1 MIELPNRL
9 VSKFADAINQ
19 PAPQTIPS
27 VMLGTVTMVNGEK
40 QVQIDGSSITTPAYM
55 AMSGEPGDRVLVSI
69 QNHSAVVTA
78 NITAPAA
85 TTKYVERVD
94 SDLTTFKDVTI
105 KNILSDYIRT
115 DQIDAEI
122 GNYGY
127 LKTDEL
133 ESKVGTFGYLKSKEL
148 ESEVGKFGY
157 LRADEAKLKYADIG
171 LANVNNAWI
180 ENGIIK
186 DGSIGSGAIHDGA
199 ITNAKIADATI
210 EAAKIKSINA
220 DNIIAGTI
228 KTDRLIITGKDGE
241 ESIVEVINRANGV
254 SEAEINNTKI
264 QAASIDVADL
274 SAFQA
279 QIAGFDM
286 SNYAIYS
293 GKTSIKDPASGIYI
307 SIVGIGMGDGALTG
321 KNESPLQAYADGS
334 FKLIG
339 KNSKFDF
346 NTVSGTLDMEVSSL
360 KIASK
365 SVATSDD
372 IDDVLSEKTTVIEI
386 ESSNG
391 APLKDG
397 VTTTALSVII
407 YNGQNRITTS
417 EELHKVMS
425 SDVHLKW
432 YYKTNDQANHI
443 DIPANDSRISNDGFK
458 LVPTADDIA
467 NRVSFKCRLVSTG
480 SGYIAPDRETA
491 IDRVASRLQDYVDE
505 TILPSVKDD
514 ITSEINKDV
523 YVSQIE
529 QNKDNI
535 EKLQDE
541 VANSDV
547 RRGKQRQVGKACL
560 WYHDFYHFGNTD
572 EEAAAV
578 IAQNDIVV
586 AGGTLYSGKFSDA
599 DRDRQIA
606 IIQKA
611 KKLNPKLKIFYYIT
625 IASWRKDGDWSHILG
640 KGGYWDEEEASKHP
654 GAVRIHTKWEIYQL
668 LEYACHVG
676 GTKNGKKEFIE
687 TYTWTDDDGLEHT
700 EDKYID
706 LYEGGIALDGCFY
719 DDAGM
724 ETEEGRVNQGFPIV
738 LREKYIQLV
747 DYTHNKGLIAFP
759 NQMSQ
764 DWYADTVSTANPD
777 GLPSA
782 IGENDYMLLESCHS
796 QVGFSGRPLWRH
808 VNNTTNVWNYYQN
821 WYPKVGAKVVV
832 NDYLYGTHTGE
843 KLSDEE
849 FYELATYLVCDTL
862 CSGAHYIDMN
872 GLRTWEL
879 PDFFDELLISDDTEY
894 DITREA
900 AGHYILH
907 ANGHTLEVIRGENL
921 AQGET
926 VSLKTLNKVYIYF
939 DGIRIKN
946 GFKKVPQY
954 AYETDQRLGTVEDE
968 LEKLQT
974 SSKSTASIYHRMM
987 IDDWTS
993 EYIYTNFATTTEFIK
1008 SIVDKAK
1015 TGIATVDSV
1024 DYGTNSLKLTRL
1036 TNSQIVQFLTV
1047 DISNK
1052 KGHTLEF
1059 GWTVNEVTKSNN
1071 WGFNTESPA
1080 VTGWTTIRPS
1090 MNNTRKSSLYGE
1102 NFYGY
1107 VKTVTIPE
1115 DTEEDTWRFRIV
1127 YNGAA
1132 GEVFD
1137 LSNFYV
1143 IDVDEYG
1150 EDITKDWYTNL
1161 IPTLAGAVNNNNLT
1175 ICYELEKLG
1184 DYDFNITWNDPDNY
1198 ANWSG
1203 LRWNI
1208 PSGSF
1213 VPGHTYEFGCETYE
1227 HNAGS
1232 ANVAFR
1238 LYYPGA
1244 NKWIPVTLKI
1254 KSTIYGDERP
1264 GFIFTVPES
1273 ATATDGHINF
1283 TNTSGKYQNSAGD
1296 YIQATIKGM
1305 YLYDV
1310 NEENIV
1316 IRGEEPSN
1324 SYMQICRVSK
1334 EKLEKDKKLIGNAV
1348 YIVDDGTM
1356 FVTDFNGNRTD
1367 ISSSVASY
1375 GPVEQD
1381 FGLAWLGWSNDIER
1395 GNGIENDAIMFSKH
1409 EIVGMQRLNLYR
1421 LADSKPQFTEKTL
1434 KILKRARE
1442 LNPKLR
1448 TFEYIQSESGRTDF
1462 TYNGDHAH
1470 LNSDG
1475 SWEGSTADLSGCTRI
1490 YTYQQICDWLDY
1502 FKESGTD
1509 GVFFDDWGYDFTK
1522 EDICYQMGFS
1532 VDNYTDKNAAL
1543 NQKWIMLIEACH
1555 KRGLFLITNGGM
1567 PFSVG
1572 DWYTYLD
1579 ENDIICLESCLIS
1592 STNYKD
1598 DFAWENG
1605 QKNIYDYYVNWYSN
1619 GKCKAKLWSMNYFQS
1634 DADGAYREQV
1644 LTYLCAITLACGGHY
1659 VSMGAFRCI
1668 EKPEFVQLFA
1678 TGDTKTIK
1686 KIDDNTYQLKVNNHI
1701 LEVHKWSNLFGKV
1714 SEETAAKNYYVLDG
1728 RKFCNGFLTAPV
1740 VDGELAGEIEGLSKK
1755 LNSMGDDSR
1764 KNAISYWRMAI
1775 DDWSS
1780 ALSFMDYTNLIQ
1792 LDAEAHSIDNGTI
1805 QTVTNSDGSLDIVCT
1820 YKELSQGGIYLNV
1833 IRPSNYEDFDQTGS
1847 GLEFGFSD
1855 VIFDMTDD
1863 SWTLPNGTVY
1873 EAAWLW
1879 ATPSFYIYVDST
1891 PLDETSVT
1899 DYKIDGVGSD
1909 LGAATGHYKKSQ
1921 QKTFTSYN
1929 IRIWFHAPE
1938 GKYFN
1943 GTITIKD
1950 AYLIDL
1956 GEHEDEVSKKWY
1968 TNIFPGTFNTTS
1980 AMTAQRTLAEKNGQK
1995 VYDFTVSHTNAWGWI
2010 KYKYTGDELLA
2021 LRGHTVEL
2029 GCTSL
2034 TFSNGET
2041 GVGSASNGWVNYAFG
2056 IGANTDNPNTV
2067 RLYADTVSK
2076 SEVWDN
2082 ERLCCLRYTIPDD
2095 ATSLVIGFQSFGF
2108 PTDVTAAINGVYL
2121 YDLSE
2126 EVAIRGK
2133 TSTNAS
2139 LQLCRVTE
2147 SQESL
2152 TPSNMRNALYVT
2164 EKGRI
2169 YCYDLSGVKTDIAG
2183 SIYIG
2188 AAEAGYTGSPE
2199 EFGSVLFGLIQNGGT
2214 GSAGDLD
2221 ISATIKEKLRLESD
2235 ESYIYLKYDSEE
2247 ISKIPFKGMTPDPDP
2262 EPDPTVT
2269 VHIAKGASWFLS
2281 GTDPKLGGNTA
2292 RAYSYTTEI
2301 VPSTNTLDSVHKYG
2315 ILLENGKTYTIKLD
2329 SAIAPGCYYGFSI
2342 WSASGRIL
2350 DPGWKAAGTDSSYT
2364 PSSDGLYLYVNFKSG
2379 SAGSA
2384 TITDEIL
2391 ETMINGFSITK
2402 EAVS

>member
-1 MIELPNRL
+1 MLKIYDQNKNPAGYISKYKDACVESDLETGDKSLSFTYCARKSKNIQNEYYIETKDDRYVVKETGISSDGFPEYQCKLDLEDLESYMHSRFASENSSLLDAARL
-9 VSKFADAINQ
+9 AVAGTGWKVKSEIAADKIRKVAALKATPYTILGKIRDAWMCEMSFDTKNKTVCFSEKIGNDKGVYFVSGLNLNKIKYTEDTYDFYTRIVPIGKDGLKITDINSGKEYVENYQYSSKVRTLIWEDTNYEDAAAMKEDAIAKLADLSKPKKSYSVEVFDLAKQNQ
-19 PAPQTIPS
+19 KYSLLEYALGDTILLLDEKTGTREKQRIVKMKEYPQTPEKNTCELSNTVLSWEEYQSKLEAARSAFENITNAD
-27 VMLGTVTMVNGEK
+27 GTVKGILVRGVEANGVVGIETVINNSASVKDMQSQIITVKGDVSSLGSSVNDLTGEVSLVK
-40 QVQIDGSSITTPAYM
+40 ARIGTVEATYIKANEADIKYATLEKANILQAKVESIDGDYANFKSTVTDELSAYTAKIDNLNGDYAEFKEATIT
-55 AMSGEPGDRVLVSI
+55 DL
-69 QNHSAVVTA
+69 SAVNARIDTVNA
-78 NITAPAA
+78 NNITAENLEAKVA
-85 TTKYVERVD
+85 ELGY
-94 SDLTTFKDVTI
+94 
-105 KNILSDYIRT
+105 LSAEK
-115 DQIDAEI
+115 AEI
-122 GNYGY
+122 IY

-133 ESKVGTFGYLKSKEL
+133 ESKVGTFGYLRS
-148 ESEVGKFGY
+148 
-157 LRADEAKLKYADIG
+157 DEAKLKYADIG

-186 DGSIGSGAIHDGA
+186 EGSIGSGAIHDGA

-210 EAAKIKSINA
+210 EAAKIKTINA

-293 GKTSIKDPASGIYI
+293 GKTSIKDPTSGIYI
-307 SIVGIGMGDGALTG
+307 STVGIGMGDGSLTG
-321 KNESPLQAYADGS
+321 KNESPLQAYVDGS

-372 IDDVLSEKTTVIEI
+372 LDDVLSEKTTVIEI

-432 YYKTNDQANHI
+432 YYKTNDESNHI
-443 DIPANDSRISNDGFK
+443 DIPANDSRISDDGFK

-480 SGYIAPDRETA
+480 SGYITPDRETA

-505 TILPSVKDD
+505 TILPSVKND

-535 EKLQDE
+535 AKLQDE
-541 VANSDV
+541 VANSDI

-676 GTKNGKKEFIE
+676 GIKNGKKEFIE
-687 TYTWTDDDGLEHT
+687 AYTWTDDEGTEHT

-724 ETEEGRVNQGFPIV
+724 ETEEGRINQGFPVV

-747 DYTHNKGLIAFP
+747 DYTHSKGLIAFP

-764 DWYADTVSTANPD
+764 DWYADTVSSANPD

-821 WYPKVGAKVVV
+821 WYPKVGSKVVV
-832 NDYLYGTHTGE
+832 NDYLYGSGTGE

-862 CSGAHYIDMN
+862 CCGAHYIDMN
-872 GLRTWEL
+872 GLRTWDL
-879 PDFFDELLISDDTEY
+879 PEFFDDLLISDDTEY

-907 ANGHTLEVIRGENL
+907 ANGHTLEVIRGDNL

-954 AYETDQRLGTVEDE
+954 VYETDQRLGTVEDE

-993 EYIYTNFATTTEFIK
+993 EYIYTNFVTTTEFIK
-1008 SIVDKAK
+1008 GIVDKVK

-1024 DYGTNSLKLTRL
+1024 DYGTNNLKLTRL

-1080 VTGWTTIRPS
+1080 VIGWTTIRPA
-1090 MNNTRKSSLYGE
+1090 MNNTQKSSLYGE

-1107 VKTVTIPE
+1107 VKTVIIPE
-1115 DTEEDTWRFRIV
+1115 DTEEDTWRLRIV

-1137 LSNFYV
+1137 FSNFYA

-1161 IPTLAGAVNNNNLT
+1161 IPTLVGATNNNLT
-1175 ICYELEKLG
+1175 VCYKLEKFG
-1184 DYDFNITWNDPDNY
+1184 DYDFTITWNDPNNY

-1208 PSGSF
+1208 PNGSF
-1213 VPGHTYEFGCETYE
+1213 IPGHTYEFGCETYE
-1227 HNAGS
+1227 HNAGG

-1244 NKWIPVTLKI
+1244 NKWIPATLKI

-1273 ATATDGHINF
+1273 ETATDGYINF

-1356 FVTDFNGNRTD
+1356 FATDFNGKRID
-1367 ISSSVASY
+1367 ISISGGS
-1375 GPVEQD
+1375 GITIDELRLLPVPTAED
-1381 FGLAWLGWSNDIER
+1381 E
-1395 GNGIENDAIMFSKH
+1395 
-1409 EIVGMQRLNLYR
+1409 
-1421 LADSKPQFTEKTL
+1421 
-1434 KILKRARE
+1434 
-1442 LNPKLR
+1442 
-1448 TFEYIQSESGRTDF
+1448 GR
-1462 TYNGDHAH
+1462 
-1470 LNSDG
+1470 
-1475 SWEGSTADLSGCTRI
+1475 
-1490 YTYQQICDWLDY
+1490 
-1502 FKESGTD
+1502 
-1509 GVFFDDWGYDFTK
+1509 
-1522 EDICYQMGFS
+1522 
-1532 VDNYTDKNAAL
+1532 
-1543 NQKWIMLIEACH
+1543 
-1555 KRGLFLITNGGM
+1555 
-1567 PFSVG
+1567 
-1572 DWYTYLD
+1572 
-1579 ENDIICLESCLIS
+1579 II
-1592 STNYKD
+1592 K
-1598 DFAWENG
+1598 
-1605 QKNIYDYYVNWYSN
+1605 
-1619 GKCKAKLWSMNYFQS
+1619 
-1634 DADGAYREQV
+1634 
-1644 LTYLCAITLACGGHY
+1644 
-1659 VSMGAFRCI
+1659 
-1668 EKPEFVQLFA
+1668 
-1678 TGDTKTIK
+1678 
-1686 KIDDNTYQLKVNNHI
+1686 
-1701 LEVHKWSNLFGKV
+1701 
-1714 SEETAAKNYYVLDG
+1714 
-1728 RKFCNGFLTAPV
+1728 V
-1740 VDGELAGEIEGLSKK
+1740 VDGK
-1755 LNSMGDDSR
+1755 
-1764 KNAISYWRMAI
+1764 WQ
-1775 DDWSS
+1775 
-1780 ALSFMDYTNLIQ
+1780 F
-1792 LDAEAHSIDNGTI
+1792 AEEREPDIASII
-1805 QTVTNSDGSLDIVCT
+1805 
-1820 YKELSQGGIYLNV
+1820 KERLRL
-1833 IRPSNYEDFDQTGS
+1833 
-1847 GLEFGFSD
+1847 
-1855 VIFDMTDD
+1855 
-1863 SWTLPNGTVY
+1863 
-1873 EAAWLW
+1873 
-1879 ATPSFYIYVDST
+1879 
-1891 PLDETSVT
+1891 
-1899 DYKIDGVGSD
+1899 GSD
-1909 LGAATGHYKKSQ
+1909 
-1921 QKTFTSYN
+1921 
-1929 IRIWFHAPE
+1929 
-1938 GKYFN
+1938 
-1943 GTITIKD
+1943 D
-1950 AYLIDL
+1950 
-1956 GEHEDEVSKKWY
+1956 
-1968 TNIFPGTFNTTS
+1968 
-1980 AMTAQRTLAEKNGQK
+1980 
-1995 VYDFTVSHTNAWGWI
+1995 
-2010 KYKYTGDELLA
+2010 
-2021 LRGHTVEL
+2021 
-2029 GCTSL
+2029 
-2034 TFSNGET
+2034 
-2041 GVGSASNGWVNYAFG
+2041 
-2056 IGANTDNPNTV
+2056 
-2067 RLYADTVSK
+2067 
-2076 SEVWDN
+2076 
-2082 ERLCCLRYTIPDD
+2082 
-2095 ATSLVIGFQSFGF
+2095 
-2108 PTDVTAAINGVYL
+2108 
-2121 YDLSE
+2121 
-2126 EVAIRGK
+2126 
-2133 TSTNAS
+2133 
-2139 LQLCRVTE
+2139 
-2147 SQESL
+2147 
-2152 TPSNMRNALYVT
+2152 
-2164 EKGRI
+2164 
-2169 YCYDLSGVKTDIAG
+2169 
-2183 SIYIG
+2183 
-2188 AAEAGYTGSPE
+2188 
-2199 EFGSVLFGLIQNGGT
+2199 
-2214 GSAGDLD
+2214 
-2221 ISATIKEKLRLESD
+2221 
-2235 ESYIYLKYDSEE
+2235 SYIYLKYDSEE
-2247 ISKIPFKGMTPDPDP
+2247 ISKIPFKGTTLDPDP

-2269 VHIAKGASWFLS
+2269 VHIGKGASWAMS

-2292 RAYSYTTEI
+2292 RAYSYVTDTEPNTGI
-2301 VPSTNTLDSVHKYG
+2301 VDSVHKYG
-2315 ILLENGKTYTIKLD
+2315 ILLENGQTYMIKLD
-2329 SAIAPGCYYGFSI
+2329 SSVAPGCYYGLNVY
-2342 WSASGRIL
+2342 SASGRVL
-2350 DPGWKAAGTDSSYT
+2350 DSGWKAAGTDYTYT
-2364 PSSDGLYLYVNFKSG
+2364 PASDELYLYVNFKSG

>member
-1 MIELPNRL
+1 MLKIYDQNKNPAGYISKYKDACVESDLETGDKSLSFTYCARKSKNIQNEYYIETKDDRYVVKETGISSDGFPEYQCKLDLEDLESYMHSSFASENSSLLDAARL
-9 VSKFADAINQ
+9 AVAGTGWKVKSEIAADKIRKVAALKATPYTILGKIRDAWMCEMSFDTKNKAVCFSEKIGNDKGVYFVSGLNLNKIKYTEDTYDFYTRIVPIGKDGLKITDINSGKEYVENYQYSSKVRTLIWEDTNYEDAAAMKEDAIAKLADLSKPKKSYSVEVFDLAKQNQ
-19 PAPQTIPS
+19 KYSLLEYALGDTILLLDEKTGTREKQRIVKMKEYLQTPEKNTCELSNTVLSWEEYQSKLEAARSAFENITNADGTVKGVLVRGVEANGVVGIETVVNNSPS
-27 VMLGTVTMVNGEK
+27 VKDMQSQIITVKGDVSSLGSSVNDLTGEVSLVKARIGTVEATYIKANEADIKYATLEK
-40 QVQIDGSSITTPAYM
+40 ADILQAKVESIDGDYANFKSTVMDELSAHTAKIDNLNGDYAEFKEATIT
-55 AMSGEPGDRVLVSI
+55 DL
-69 QNHSAVVTA
+69 SAVNARIDTVNA
-78 NITAPAA
+78 NNITAENLEAKVA
-85 TTKYVERVD
+85 ELGY
-94 SDLTTFKDVTI
+94 
-105 KNILSDYIRT
+105 LSAEK
-115 DQIDAEI
+115 AEI
-122 GNYGY
+122 IY

-133 ESKVGTFGYLKSKEL
+133 ESKVGT
-148 ESEVGKFGY
+148 FGY

-279 QIAGFDM
+279 QIAGFNM

-293 GKTSIKDPASGIYI
+293 GKTSIKDPTSGIYI
-307 SIVGIGMGDGALTG
+307 STVGIGMGDGALTG

-339 KNSKFDF
+339 KNSIFDF

-397 VTTTALSVII
+397 ATTTALSVII

-417 EELHKVMS
+417 DELYKVMS

-432 YYKTNDQANHI
+432 YYKTNDESNYI

-467 NRVSFKCRLVSTG
+467 NRVSFKCRLVSIG
-480 SGYIAPDRETA
+480 SGYITPDRETA
-491 IDRVASRLQDYVDE
+491 IDRAASRLQDYVDE
-505 TILPSVKDD
+505 TILPSVKND

-535 EKLQDE
+535 AKLQDE
-541 VANSDV
+541 
-547 RRGKQRQVGKACL
+547 
-560 WYHDFYHFGNTD
+560 
-572 EEAAAV
+572 
-578 IAQNDIVV
+578 
-586 AGGTLYSGKFSDA
+586 
-599 DRDRQIA
+599 
-606 IIQKA
+606 
-611 KKLNPKLKIFYYIT
+611 
-625 IASWRKDGDWSHILG
+625 
-640 KGGYWDEEEASKHP
+640 
-654 GAVRIHTKWEIYQL
+654 
-668 LEYACHVG
+668 
-676 GTKNGKKEFIE
+676 
-687 TYTWTDDDGLEHT
+687 
-700 EDKYID
+700 
-706 LYEGGIALDGCFY
+706 
-719 DDAGM
+719 
-724 ETEEGRVNQGFPIV
+724 
-738 LREKYIQLV
+738 
-747 DYTHNKGLIAFP
+747 
-759 NQMSQ
+759 
-764 DWYADTVSTANPD
+764 
-777 GLPSA
+777 
-782 IGENDYMLLESCHS
+782 
-796 QVGFSGRPLWRH
+796 
-808 VNNTTNVWNYYQN
+808 
-821 WYPKVGAKVVV
+821 
-832 NDYLYGTHTGE
+832 
-843 KLSDEE
+843 
-849 FYELATYLVCDTL
+849 
-862 CSGAHYIDMN
+862 
-872 GLRTWEL
+872 
-879 PDFFDELLISDDTEY
+879 
-894 DITREA
+894 
-900 AGHYILH
+900 
-907 ANGHTLEVIRGENL
+907 
-921 AQGET
+921 
-926 VSLKTLNKVYIYF
+926 
-939 DGIRIKN
+939 
-946 GFKKVPQY
+946 
-954 AYETDQRLGTVEDE
+954 
-968 LEKLQT
+968 
-974 SSKSTASIYHRMM
+974 
-987 IDDWTS
+987 
-993 EYIYTNFATTTEFIK
+993 
-1008 SIVDKAK
+1008 
-1015 TGIATVDSV
+1015 
-1024 DYGTNSLKLTRL
+1024 
-1036 TNSQIVQFLTV
+1036 
-1047 DISNK
+1047 ISN
-1052 KGHTLEF
+1052 
-1059 GWTVNEVTKSNN
+1059 
-1071 WGFNTESPA
+1071 
-1080 VTGWTTIRPS
+1080 
-1090 MNNTRKSSLYGE
+1090 
-1102 NFYGY
+1102 
-1107 VKTVTIPE
+1107 
-1115 DTEEDTWRFRIV
+1115 
-1127 YNGAA
+1127 
-1132 GEVFD
+1132 
-1137 LSNFYV
+1137 
-1143 IDVDEYG
+1143 
-1150 EDITKDWYTNL
+1150 
-1161 IPTLAGAVNNNNLT
+1161 
-1175 ICYELEKLG
+1175 
-1184 DYDFNITWNDPDNY
+1184 
-1198 ANWSG
+1198 
-1203 LRWNI
+1203 
-1208 PSGSF
+1208 
-1213 VPGHTYEFGCETYE
+1213 
-1227 HNAGS
+1227 
-1232 ANVAFR
+1232 
-1238 LYYPGA
+1238 
-1244 NKWIPVTLKI
+1244 
-1254 KSTIYGDERP
+1254 
-1264 GFIFTVPES
+1264 
-1273 ATATDGHINF
+1273 
-1283 TNTSGKYQNSAGD
+1283 
-1296 YIQATIKGM
+1296 
-1305 YLYDV
+1305 
-1310 NEENIV
+1310 
-1316 IRGEEPSN
+1316 
-1324 SYMQICRVSK
+1324 
-1334 EKLEKDKKLIGNAV
+1334 
-1348 YIVDDGTM
+1348 
-1356 FVTDFNGNRTD
+1356 
-1367 ISSSVASY
+1367 

-1381 FGLAWLGWSNDIER
+1381 LGLAWLGWSNDIGR

-1409 EIVGMQRLNLYR
+1409 DIVGMQRLNLYR
-1421 LADSKPQFTEKTL
+1421 LADSKPQFTENTL

-1470 LNSDG
+1470 LNNDG

-1490 YTYQQICDWLDY
+1490 YTYQQICDWLNY

-1509 GVFFDDWGYDFTK
+1509 GVFFDDWGYDFAR
-1522 EDICYQMGFS
+1522 EDICYQMGLS
-1532 VDNYTDKNAAL
+1532 VDDYTDKNAAL

-1555 KRGLFLITNGGM
+1555 ERGLFLITNGGM

-1598 DFAWENG
+1598 DFTWENG

-1619 GKCKAKLWSMNYFQS
+1619 RKCKAKLWSMNYFQS

-1659 VSMGAFRCI
+1659 VSMGTFRCI

-1678 TGDTKTIK
+1678 EGNTKTIK

-1701 LEVHKWSNLFGKV
+1701 LEVRKWSNLSGKV
-1714 SEETAAKNYYVLDG
+1714 SEETVAKNYYVLDG

-1740 VDGELAGEIEGLSKK
+1740 VDGELAGEIEVISKK

-1780 ALSFMDYTNLIQ
+1780 ALSFLDYTNLIQ
-1792 LDAEAHSIDNGTI
+1792 LDSEAHSIDNGTI

-1833 IRPSNYEDFDQTGS
+1833 IRPSNYEDFGQTGS

-1891 PLDETSVT
+1891 PLDESSVT
-1899 DYKIDGVGSD
+1899 DYKIDGIGSG
-1909 LGAATGHYKKSQ
+1909 LGVATGHYKKSQ

-1929 IRIWFHAPE
+1929 IRVWFHAPE

-1943 GTITIKD
+1943 GTVTIKD
-1950 AYLIDL
+1950 VYLIDL
-1956 GEHEDEVSKKWY
+1956 GEHEDEITKKWY

-1980 AMTAQRTLAEKNGQK
+1980 AMTARRTLTEKYGQK
-1995 VYDFTVSHTNAWGWI
+1995 VYDFTVSHTDAWGWT

-2021 LRGHTVEL
+2021 LRGHTIEL

-2034 TFSNGET
+2034 IFSDGET
-2041 GVGSASNGWVNYAFG
+2041 GIGSAANGWTTYAFG
-2056 IGANTDNPNTV
+2056 IGANTDTPNTV

-2076 SEVWDN
+2076 SEVWNN

-2108 PTDVTAAINGVYL
+2108 STDVTVTIQDVYL
-2121 YDLSE
+2121 YDLGE

-2152 TPSNMRNALYVT
+2152 TPSNIRNALYIT
-2164 EKGRI
+2164 EKGRM

-2199 EFGSVLFGLIQNGGT
+2199 EFGSVLFKLIQNGGT

-2221 ISATIKEKLRLESD
+2221 IAATIKEKLRLESD
-2235 ESYIYLKYDSEE
+2235 DSYIYLKYDSEE
-2247 ISKIPFKGMTPDPDP
+2247 ISKIPFKGATSAPDP

-2269 VHIAKGASWFLS
+2269 VHIGKGASWTMS
-2281 GTDPKLGGNTA
+2281 GTDPKLGANAA
-2292 RAYSYTTEI
+2292 RAYSYAIDAE
-2301 VPSTNTLDSVHKYG
+2301 PSTGIVDSVHKHG
-2315 ILLENGKTYTIKLD
+2315 IVLENGQTYTIKLD
-2329 SAIAPGCYYGFSI
+2329 SSVAPGCYYGLNVYTV
-2342 WSASGRIL
+2342 SGRVL
-2350 DPGWKAAGTDSSYT
+2350 DSGWKAAGTDYSYT

-2391 ETMINGFSITK
+2391 ETMMNGFSITK
-2402 EAVS
+2402 GAVL